1 MVKYFFLS
9 LAVSVLTGQPLD
21 GEVKVKVLGRKR
33 MTVFMDQVGVP
44 VGSLLV
50 PFALDEDEVMV
61 DGNTMVAVTV
71 VIIVPLLEVSVV
83 KRVAVVVVVVDTV
96 VVVSHLVHGVVED
109 ADEEFMLK
117 KELVKDVD
125 EESMLKE
132 ELVKDEVG
140 VAGLN
145 EEELMELDEEAV
157 EEVAERLTV
166 LLLMLE

>member
-1 MVKYFFLS
+1 MRYFFLS
-9 LAVSVLTGQPLD
+9 FAVSVLIGQPLD

-33 MTVFMDQVGVP
+33 MMVFTDQVGVP

-50 PFALDEDEVMV
+50 PFVLNEDEAMV
-61 DGNTMVAVTV
+61 DGDTMVV
-71 VIIVPLLEVSVV
+71 VSVV
-83 KRVAVVVVVVDTV
+83 VVVALLKVPVVNRIAVVVVVVDIV
-96 VVVSHLVHGVVED
+96 VVVSHLVHGVIED
-109 ADEEFMLK
+109 VDEELRLN

-125 EESMLKE
+125 EEFMLEE
-132 ELVKDEVG
+132 ELVKDEEG
-140 VAGLN
+140 VIELD